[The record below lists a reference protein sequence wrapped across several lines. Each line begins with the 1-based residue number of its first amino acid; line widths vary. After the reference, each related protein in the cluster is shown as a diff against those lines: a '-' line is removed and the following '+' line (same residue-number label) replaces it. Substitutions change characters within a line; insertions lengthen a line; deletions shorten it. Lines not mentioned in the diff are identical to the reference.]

1 MAASSYFDQ
10 VQKLYIAYFGRPA
23 DPVGLNYWAA
33 NIDAAGGNFNNVIA
47 GFAASSESQALYA
60 AGTTAQL
67 ITSIYVALF
76 NRTPEPAGLA
86 YWVNQIDAGTISGA
100 RAAYQI
106 LTSAGPGDAV
116 SIANKVTAANFFT
129 ANVDTSAEVTG
140 YNGSMSAAVA
150 RAYLSKVDATPYS
163 ISNLT
168 PDIITQAVADATGVK
183 VSTPTAP
190 TAPTAPSG
198 SSFTAS
204 IDGSSIV
211 TFGNPGAAISVTQ
224 AGAVY
229 TFTSGTDTAT
239 VTGPISGITVP
250 TTSTLTISSTLASGI
265 NFTGTGTVA
274 LSDTGAVTATALK
287 ALEAATTGLLDAS
300 GVTSITSA
308 STSDAL
314 LLLVTNQG
322 TSGDKIKTA
331 ANIAVELAGN
341 TLSASDVK
349 AVDAATTGL
358 VTATNLSTLSG
369 SAADVKSV
377 LEAAT
382 TGTTISAPS
391 LVNITLETV
400 TTSNIFTNVTFNNNA
415 VVHFADVANNTIT
428 VADRNVSTGNTL
440 TLDASNLTGTNS
452 VTLNGFAETSGSLI
466 LKGSA
471 GADTLIAGKGQ
482 DTMTGGGGAD
492 VFSFY
497 GAGSLIGTGGG
508 ANIDKITD
516 FNASGAGT
524 SRLSFDSTT
533 NVRAADNSAIVG
545 GSGPGSNVQQSAG
558 GKITFAAA
566 DNTLALKVAAV
577 QADPQLKANFNTV
590 AFFEDS
596 GNTYVWYSGITTA
609 TTDDQLIEL
618 TGVTG
623 LTTMTAG
630 NSTTIA

>member
-1 MAASSYFDQ
+1 MAASAYFDQ

-33 NIDAAGGNFNNVIA
+33 NIDAAGGNFNSVIA

-86 YWVNQIDAGTISGA
+86 YWVSQIDAGTISGA

-140 YNGSMSAAVA
+140 YNGATSAAVA
-150 RAYLSKVDATPYS
+150 RAYLSKVDATSYS

-168 PDIITQAVADATGVK
+168 PNVITQAVADATGVK
-183 VSTPTAP
+183 VTAP
-190 TAPTAPSG
+190 TTPTTPAAP
-198 SSFTAS
+198 SFTAS

-211 TFGNPGAAISVTQ
+211 TFGNPGAAISVSQ
-224 AGAVY
+224 AGAIY

-265 NFTGTGTVA
+265 NFAGTGTVA
-274 LSDTGAVTATALK
+274 LSDTGAVTAAALK

-300 GVTSITSA
+300 SVTSITSA

-314 LLLVTNQG
+314 LLLVTKQG
-322 TSGDKIKTA
+322 TSGDNIKTA
-331 ANIAVELAGN
+331 ANVAVELGGG
-341 TLSASDVK
+341 TLSAVNVK

-358 VTATNLSTLSG
+358 VTATNLSTISG

-382 TGTTISAPS
+382 TGTALSAPS
-391 LVNITLETV
+391 LVNITIETV
-400 TTSNIFTNVTFNNNA
+400 ATSTIFNNVTFNNNA
-415 VVHFADVANNTIT
+415 VVNLADVAGNAIT
-428 VADRNVSTGNTL
+428 LVNATVGAGKTL
-440 TLDASNLTGTNS
+440 TIDGSTLTNS
-452 VTLNGFAETSGSLI
+452 FNFNGGAETDGAVI
-466 LKGSA
+466 IKGGA
-471 GADTLIAGKGQ
+471 GADTFIGTSGA
-482 DTMTGGGGAD
+482 DTLTGGGGAD
-492 VFSFY
+492 TFY
-497 GAGSLIGTGGG
+497 FTQTGSLIGSGGG
-508 ANIDKITD
+508 TNIDRITD
-516 FNASGAGT
+516 FNTGGADLLVFNAPQT
-524 SRLSFDSTT
+524 L
-533 NVRAADNSAIVG
+533 RAADATAIVA
-545 GSGPGSNVQQSAG
+545 GSGAGSNVQQTAG
-558 GKITFAAA
+558 GKVIFAGA

-577 QADPQLKANFNTV
+577 QADAQLRVANTI
-590 AFFEDS
+590 AFFED
-596 GNTYVWYSGITTA
+596 GANTYVYNSGQSTA

-623 LTTMTAG
+623 LTTITAG
-630 NSTTIA
+630 SSSTIA

>member
-1 MAASSYFDQ
+1 MAASAYFDQ

-33 NIDAAGGNFNNVIA
+33 NIDAAGGNFDSVIT

-86 YWVNQIDAGTISGA
+86 YWVSQIDAGTISGA

-140 YNGSMSAAVA
+140 YNGAMSAAVA

-168 PDIITQAVADATGVK
+168 SNVITQAVADATGVK
-183 VSTPTAP
+183 VTAP
-190 TAPTAPSG
+190 TTPTTPTAPSG

-204 IDGSSIV
+204 IDGSSVV
-211 TFGNPGAAISVTQ
+211 TFGNPGAAISVSQ

-265 NFTGTGTVA
+265 NFAGTGTVA
-274 LSDTGAVTATALK
+274 LSDTGAVTAAALK

-300 GVTSITSA
+300 HVTSITSA
-308 STSDAL
+308 SASDAL
-314 LLLVTNQG
+314 LLLVTKQG

-331 ANIAVELAGN
+331 ANIAVELGEG
-341 TLSASDVK
+341 TISAANVK

-358 VTATNLSTLSG
+358 VSATNLSTISG
-369 SAADVKSV
+369 GAADVKSV

-382 TGTTISAPS
+382 TGTALSAPS
-391 LVNITLETV
+391 LVNITLETLA
-400 TTSNIFTNVTFNNNA
+400 TPNIFTNVTFNNNA
-415 VVHFADVANNTIT
+415 VVHFSDVASNSIT
-428 VADRNVSTGNTL
+428 VADLNVATGNTL
-440 TLDASNLTGTNS
+440 TLDASNLTGSNS
-452 VTLNGFAETSGSLI
+452 VELNGFAETSGSLI
-466 LKGSA
+466 FKGGA
-471 GADTLIAGKGQ
+471 GADTFFAGKGQ

-492 VFSFY
+492 LFSFY

-516 FNASGAGT
+516 FNAGGA
-524 SRLSFDSTT
+524 SYRLVFDSTT

-558 GKITFAAA
+558 GKITFDAA

-577 QADPQLKANFNTV
+577 QADPQLKANINTV

-630 NSTTIA
+630 NTTAIA